1 MISAITPQKMI
12 DYFNQLDKV
21 GKKNFLSLLKEYLKD
36 RQDDFPTQSLEQY
49 NLELEKADA
58 EIEAG
63 DFVLHEDV
71 LKYFSKKQ

>member
-21 GKKNFLSLLKEYLKD
+21 EKKNFLSLLKEYLKD
-36 RQDDFPTQSLEQY
+36 KQNDLPTQSLEEY
-49 NLELEKADA
+49 NLELERADA
-58 EIEAG
+58 EIESG

-71 LKYFSKKQ
+71 VKYFGKKQ